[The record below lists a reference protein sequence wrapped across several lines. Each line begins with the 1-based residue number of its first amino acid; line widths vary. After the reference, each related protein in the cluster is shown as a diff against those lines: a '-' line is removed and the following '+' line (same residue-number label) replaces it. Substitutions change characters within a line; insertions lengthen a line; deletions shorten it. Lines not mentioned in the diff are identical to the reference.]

1 MAHEDRTTQAVE
13 AAPAETG
20 EQREAVP
27 VGAGEGSVEAPAG
40 EGEATTTKQ
49 VWAGHPFD
57 IRLRIWTPFGPR
69 YLVLLGGRE
78 HRPSDRRREERKRH
92 PLWTLYNVLVGTVI
106 TVILLLVGNLAL
118 AAALYL
124 YLKVIGI

>member
-1 MAHEDRTTQAVE
+1 MTQEDKTTQAFE
-13 AAPAETG
+13 ATPAETG

-27 VGAGEGSVEAPAG
+27 VGADEGSAEASAG
-40 EGEATTTKQ
+40 EGEAKKTEQ

-78 HRPSDRRREERKRH
+78 HRPSDRRHEERKRH
-92 PLWTLYNVLVGTVI
+92 PLWTLYNVFVGVVFM
-106 TVILLLVGNLAL
+106 VILLGFGNLAL

-124 YLKVIGI
+124 YLKVVGI

>member
-1 MAHEDRTTQAVE
+1 MAHEDRTTQASQ
-13 AAPAETG
+13 AASAETG

-27 VGAGEGSVEAPAG
+27 VGADEGSAEAPAG
-40 EGEATTTKQ
+40 EGEQKTTEQ

-78 HRPSDRRREERKRH
+78 HRPSDRRHEERKRH
-92 PLWTLYNVLVGTVI
+92 PLWTLYNVFVGVVI
-106 TVILLLVGNLAL
+106 TVILLGIGNLAL
-118 AAALYL
+118 AASLYL
-124 YLKVIGI
+124 YLKVVGL

>member
-1 MAHEDRTTQAVE
+1 MAHKDRMTQTVE
-13 AAPAETG
+13 GETG

-27 VGAGEGSVEAPAG
+27 VGADEGSAEAHAG
-40 EGEATTTKQ
+40 EGEATTTEQ

-92 PLWTLYNVLVGTVI
+92 PLWTLYNVFVGIVI
-106 TVILLLVGNLAL
+106 TVILLLVGNVGL
-118 AAALYL
+118 AATLYL
-124 YLKVIGI
+124 YLNVFGL